1 MKKMCVFQLFYFFLE
16 GIEWKWSDYSI
27 IIVIILFQ
35 YGIKRGFLEKEKE
48 MTNRITQFFLF
59 SE

>member
-1 MKKMCVFQLFYFFLE
+1 MCGDVFFSTFLLK
-16 GIEWKWSDYSI
+16 GLNGNGLTFSI
-27 IIVIILFQ
+27 IIAIILFQ

>member
-1 MKKMCVFQLFYFFLE
+1 MCVFQLFYFFIE
-16 GIEWKWSDYSI
+16 GIEKKWSDYSF

-59 SE
+59 TE